1 MDLYAT
7 NNGDVSGDMY
17 SRGGTAQGVAGGV
30 VDDTVVERRTGV
42 SSVVIVYRKRASL
55 APVTGD
61 RSEGN

>member
-1 MDLYAT
+1 MRQIMGTYRAT
-7 NNGDVSGDMY
+7 CI
-17 SRGGTAQGVAGGV
+17 REVALRKASLGGV